1 MGNTAV
7 KFDQHGL
14 FESPED
20 HINFL
25 HNKSLA
31 DKKPGTI
38 IAWTP
43 KNENK
48 KWQTFTFDE
57 AQNHIPYFVKQADV
71 YVTPNAFYGWRTIK
85 NLHTLQALFI
95 DIDLH
100 DLDFSIEE
108 NLLAIPALVEDRL
121 DRLVRAQ
128 IPEPNCIVYSGRGV
142 HFYWLINPTH
152 PNALPR
158 WQACQ
163 RRLVDVCGADK
174 QSADA
179 TRVLRLVG
187 STNSKVENF
196 TVKAEERHKKV
207 FDFDWL
213 HDQVMPFSR
222 QEYKDKIR
230 DINVLR
236 ANKGLKPVRKA
247 NTAGSIY
254 ARWYLVY
261 QDLLII
267 IEYQVTLN
275 KIGPGL
281 PAGMRD
287 LLLYHLANALS
298 WFTISDALENEV
310 AECAIRFTPTLS
322 HREAL
327 SYCSSVINRAKKTKN
342 EGKEYRYRYRRE
354 TLYRELEDLI
364 PEEVLPRLRAIIPSE
379 LARERKLERTLESR
393 REKGI
398 AERAVYRE
406 SIQSNRNKA
415 IELKAQGLKY
425 KEIALKLNLSIN
437 TIKGYF
443 RKSV

>member
-267 IEYQVTLN
+267 IECQVALN
-275 KIGPGL
+275 KKGPGL

-310 AECAIRFTPTLS
+310 AECARKFTPTLS

-327 SYCSSVINRAKKTKN
+327 SYCSSVINRAKKTKL
-342 EGKEYRYRYRRE
+342 EGKEHRYRYKRE
-354 TLYRELEDLI
+354 TLYRDLEDLI
-364 PEEVLPRLRAIIPSE
+364 PEEVLPRLRAIIPSA
-379 LARERKLERTLESR
+379 LAKERKLERTLESR

-398 AERAVYRE
+398 AERVVYRE

-415 IELKAQGLKY
+415 TELKAQGLKY

>member
-236 ANKGLKPVRKA
+236 ANKGLKPVRNA

-261 QDLLII
+261 QDLLVI
-267 IEYQVTLN
+267 IEYQVALN
-275 KIGPGL
+275 KKGPGL

-310 AECAIRFTPTLS
+310 AECARKFTPTLS

-327 SYCSSVINRAKKTKN
+327 SYCSSVINRAKKTKV
-342 EGKEYRYRYRRE
+342 EGREHRYRYKRE
-354 TLYRELEDLI
+354 TLYRDLEDLI
-364 PEEVLPRLRAIIPSE
+364 PEELLPELRAIIPEELAKNRHKHTMEKRRRAEGVIEREAYLSVAQRNKVKAKLLRNGGMKYSDIASE
-379 LARERKLERTLESR
+379 L
-393 REKGI
+393 G
-398 AERAVYRE
+398 
-406 SIQSNRNKA
+406 
-415 IELKAQGLKY
+415 
-425 KEIALKLNLSIN
+425 LSIHTVKN
-437 TIKGYF
+437 YF
-443 RKSV
+443 RKV

>member
-236 ANKGLKPVRKA
+236 ANKGLKPVRNA

-261 QDLLII
+261 QDLLVI
-267 IEYQVTLN
+267 IEYQVALN
-275 KIGPGL
+275 KKGPGL

-310 AECAIRFTPTLS
+310 AECARKFTPTLS

-327 SYCSSVINRAKKTKN
+327 SYCSSVINRAKKTKV
-342 EGKEYRYRYRRE
+342 EGREHRYRYKRE
-354 TLYRELEDLI
+354 TLYRDLEDLI
-364 PEEVLPRLRAIIPSE
+364 PEELLPELRAIIPEELAKNRHKHTMEKRRRAEGVIEREAYLSVAKRNKVKAKLLRNGGMKYSDIASE
-379 LARERKLERTLESR
+379 L
-393 REKGI
+393 G
-398 AERAVYRE
+398 
-406 SIQSNRNKA
+406 
-415 IELKAQGLKY
+415 
-425 KEIALKLNLSIN
+425 LSIHTVKN
-437 TIKGYF
+437 YF
-443 RKSV
+443 RKV

>member
-267 IEYQVTLN
+267 IECQVALN
-275 KIGPGL
+275 KKGPGL

-310 AECAIRFTPTLS
+310 AECARKFTPTLS

-327 SYCSSVINRAKKTKN
+327 SYCSSVINRAKKTKL
-342 EGKEYRYRYRRE
+342 EGKEHRYRYKRE
-354 TLYRELEDLI
+354 TLYRDLEDLI

-379 LARERKLERTLESR
+379 LAKERKLERTLESR

-398 AERAVYRE
+398 AERVVYRE
-406 SIQSNRNKA
+406 GIQSNKNKA

-425 KEIALKLNLSIN
+425 KEIALKLNLSID

>member
-1 MGNTAV
+1 MGNAV
-7 KFDQHGL
+7 LNLDQYAL
-14 FESPED
+14 FETPED

-25 HNKSLA
+25 HNKKLA
-31 DKKPGTI
+31 DKKPGNI

-43 KNENK
+43 KNENR
-48 KWQTFTFDE
+48 KWQTFTHEE
-57 AQNHIPYFVKQADV
+57 APKFIPSFVNQADV

-100 DLDFSIEE
+100 DLDFSLEE
-108 NLLAIPALVEDRL
+108 NILVIPELVEDRL
-121 DRLVRAQ
+121 DRLVRAK

-187 STNSKVENF
+187 STNSKVDNF
-196 TVKAEERHKKV
+196 TVRAEERHKNV

-213 HDQVMPFSR
+213 HDQVMPLTR
-222 QEYKDKIR
+222 EEHKKKIR

-236 ANKGLKPVRKA
+236 ANKGLKPVRNSK
-247 NTAGSIY
+247 NAGSIY

-261 QDLLII
+261 QDLLMI
-267 IEYQVTLN
+267 IECQISLN
-275 KIGPGL
+275 EKGPGL

-310 AECAIRFTPTLS
+310 VECARKFTPSLS
-322 HREAL
+322 YQEAL
-327 SYCSSVINRAKKTKN
+327 SYCSSVINRAKKTKV
-342 EGKEYRYRYRRE
+342 EGKEHRYRYKRE
-354 TLYRELEDLI
+354 TLYRELKDLI
-364 PEEVLPRLRAIIPSE
+364 PESIQPKLRAIIPNE
-379 LARERKLERTLESR
+379 LARERKIQQIFESR
-393 REKGI
+393 RAIGVVERKIYLSPSQKNKNNAEK
-398 AERAVYRE
+398 
-406 SIQSNRNKA
+406 
-415 IELKAQGLKY
+415 LKSQGLKY
-425 KEIALKLNLSIN
+425 KEIALKLNLSID

-443 RKSV
+443 RKK

>member
-267 IEYQVTLN
+267 IECQVALN
-275 KIGPGL
+275 KKGPGL

-310 AECAIRFTPTLS
+310 AECARKFTPTLS

-327 SYCSSVINRAKKTKN
+327 SYCSSVINRAKKTKL
-342 EGKEYRYRYRRE
+342 EGKEHRYRYKRE
-354 TLYRELEDLI
+354 TLYRDLEDLI
-364 PEEVLPRLRAIIPSE
+364 PEEILPELRAIIPNE
-379 LARERKLERTLESR
+379 LAKERDRKQKENSRRSNGISERKIYLSKAQTNK
-393 REKGI
+393 EK
-398 AERAVYRE
+398 A
-406 SIQSNRNKA
+406 QL
-415 IELKAQGLKY
+415 LKEQGLKY
-425 KEIALKLNLSIN
+425 LEIAKELGLSIH

-443 RKSV
+443 RR